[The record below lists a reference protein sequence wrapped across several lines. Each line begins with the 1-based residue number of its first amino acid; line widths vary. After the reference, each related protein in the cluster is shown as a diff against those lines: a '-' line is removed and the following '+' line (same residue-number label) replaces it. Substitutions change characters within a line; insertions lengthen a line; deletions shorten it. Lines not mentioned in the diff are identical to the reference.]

1 MFFFRNGLPM
11 KKPIR
16 STMSKLFALN
26 TADKL
31 GGEMTKHARHFE
43 NIFM

>member
-1 MFFFRNGLPM
+1 MFFFRNKLPK

-16 STMSKLFALN
+16 TMAKRFALN

-31 GGEMTKHARHFE
+31 GGEMTRHARHFE
-43 NIFM
+43 NIFT